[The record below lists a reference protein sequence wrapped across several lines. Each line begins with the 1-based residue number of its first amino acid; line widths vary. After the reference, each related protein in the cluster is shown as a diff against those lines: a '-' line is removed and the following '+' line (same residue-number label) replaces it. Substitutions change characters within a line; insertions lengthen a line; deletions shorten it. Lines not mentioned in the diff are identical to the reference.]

1 MSMVKMTKLMYDFWP
16 SNFLTTCHVSSWY
29 LNFFSSTRPVLSQR
43 KKHCPSGPD
52 LDTIFIKCVEYI
64 SIYLYSERQSFTLD
78 PDKVW
83 WASPSGAICVGTKFT
98 AVAGL
103 GFQFSSSNIYY
114 FLLRKYKRKR
124 NMGNGHQLELQLH
137 YSKQRKL
144 ITTVHG
150 IFLLLLT
157 LDLGGLPSNLLS
169 SPPSTASPSSLSY
182 EHEQPLLPGER

>member
-1 MSMVKMTKLMYDFWP
+1 MVKMTKLMYGFWP

-64 SIYLYSERQSFTLD
+64 SIHLYSERQSFTLD

-103 GFQFSSSNIYY
+103 GFQF
-114 FLLRKYKRKR
+114 FLLTFITFLLWKYKGKR

-157 LDLGGLPSNLLS
+157 LDLWGLTSSLLS
-169 SPPSTASPSSLSY
+169 
-182 EHEQPLLPGER
+182 

>member
-1 MSMVKMTKLMYDFWP
+1 MSMVKMTKLIYDFWP

-29 LNFFSSTRPVLSQR
+29 LNFFSSTRPVPSQR

-103 GFQFSSSNIYY
+103 GFQFSSS
-114 FLLRKYKRKR
+114 KRKMR
-124 NMGNGHQLELQLH
+124 NIHQLELQLH

-157 LDLGGLPSNLLS
+157 LDL
-169 SPPSTASPSSLSY
+169 
-182 EHEQPLLPGER
+182 

>member
-1 MSMVKMTKLMYDFWP
+1 MSMVKMTKLIYDFWP
-16 SNFLTTCHVSSWY
+16 SNFLTTSHVSSWY
-29 LNFFSSTRPVLSQR
+29 LNFFSSTRPVPSQR

-114 FLLRKYKRKR
+114 FKRKR
-124 NMGNGHQLELQLH
+124 NMGNVHQLELQLQ
-137 YSKQRKL
+137 YSKQRKQ

-150 IFLLLLT
+150 IFLFLLT
-157 LDLGGLPSNLLS
+157 LDLGGLPSNLLFC
-169 SPPSTASPSSLSY
+169 PPSTASPSSPPPLSD
-182 EHEQPLLPGER
+182 EQLLLPGER